1 MERVCAQPPCPRI
14 GETPRLA
21 FRDLVRTIEPM
32 LVGRGDEQGRID
44 ALIEHAR
51 SGVSGAL
58 ILRGEPGIGKSAL
71 LRYAT
76 DRADGMTVLSATGI
90 EAESEL
96 PFSGLSELLHPVLEL
111 MPEMPPPQAAA
122 LAGALALGP
131 PTEPEP
137 FAVSAATLSLLA
149 LAAEPQ
155 PVLAVVDDAQWLDHA
170 SRDALLFAVRRLHA
184 DPILVLLAVRDG
196 EPVEFRPP
204 GIPEL
209 IIDGIDRAACFR
221 LMEGSGGSRPSAAVA
236 ERVHTATQGNPLAI
250 LETVQLLS
258 HAQLAGIE
266 PVADPLPTGP
276 GIQQSFQRRIAVMP
290 DKTRQALLLVA
301 ASQSGSIEEVRQAAV
316 GSGVEFSALDA
327 AEVAGLTQNDGL
339 RIQFRHPLMR
349 AAVYYGAPAPERRKA
364 HAALAAIL
372 VDPRSLVSRAW
383 HLAATAQGEDEAVA
397 RVLELAALEARRRS
411 GLAAASRAFER
422 AAYLSPD
429 AEQRARRLQEA
440 GDDAYIGGESER
452 GIRLLDDALALAQRA
467 DLRACIMHSR
477 ARAEM
482 WTGSPAA
489 ARRILLAAADLIE
502 IGDPANATLM
512 LVDAATTAYQEGDPG
527 AEFEQTVQEAVRVAE
542 RAYQVGLRAG
552 GQPEAAAAGAYG
564 KALLAFRRDRQNAY
578 ALLVQSLDAIDER
591 ESLQLAVQL
600 INSAA
605 SFLYY
610 EEFDRMR
617 GPLER
622 LIAAA
627 RAASAPGALPY
638 ALGHLS
644 ELDFR
649 TGRWPQAYAE
659 ASEAVALAT
668 ELDHRF
674 SLIYALACLS
684 WIEAAR
690 GLEADCRAHLAQLM
704 TVSDHAR
711 TIVGGYGARIR
722 GLLDLGYGRNDDAI
736 KNLKPLFELLCS
748 TTAAVPFLFQ
758 EAPDLIEAY
767 VHTGRRA
774 EAERALTTFQGQTE
788 GTPGSWP
795 LAAAA
800 RCRGLIDEDFEPAF
814 ARAFAL
820 HEQTTMPFECARTQL
835 CYGERLRRSK
845 RRSEARGQLHAALS
859 TFERLGAEP
868 WADRARNEL
877 RATGETIRRDN
888 RASDDL
894 TLQELQVALKVAE
907 GATNREAAAALFLSP
922 KTVEAHLSRIYSK
935 LGVRSRTELAH
946 RFATERG
953 PSPAA
958 VERSP
963 AAQAVR

>member
-1 MERVCAQPPCPRI
+1 
-14 GETPRLA
+14 
-21 FRDLVRTIEPM
+21 M

-111 MPEMPPPQAAA
+111 MLEMPPPQSAA
-122 LAGALALGP
+122 LAGAFALGP

-149 LAAEPQ
+149 LTTERQ
-155 PVLAVVDDAQWLDHA
+155 PVLCVVDDAQWLDHA

-184 DPILVLLAVRDG
+184 DPILVLLTVRDG

-209 IIDGIDRAACFR
+209 IIDGIDPAACFR
-221 LMEGSGGSRPSAAVA
+221 LMELSGGSRPSAAIA
-236 ERVHTATQGNPLAI
+236 ERVHAATHGNPLAI

-258 HAQLAGIE
+258 QAQLAGME

-276 GIQQSFQRRIAVMP
+276 GIQQSFQGRIAAMP
-290 DKTRQALLLVA
+290 EETREAMLLVA
-301 ASQSGSIEEVRQAAV
+301 ASESGSIDEIRRAAER
-316 GSGVEFSALDA
+316 SGTPILALEA
-327 AEVAGLTQNDGL
+327 AEVAGLVRNDGL
-339 RIQFRHPLMR
+339 RIQFNHPLMR
-349 AAVYYGAPAPERRKA
+349 SAVYYGATAPGRRAA
-364 HAALAAIL
+364 HAALAAALTDPKAL
-372 VDPRSLVSRAW
+372 VARAW
-383 HLAATAQGEDEAVA
+383 HLAAAAQGEDETVA
-397 RVLELAALEARRRS
+397 AALEQAAVEARRRS
-411 GLAAASRAFER
+411 GQAAAARAFER
-422 AAYLSPD
+422 AARLTPD
-429 AEQRARRLQEA
+429 REQRARRLHEA
-440 GDDAYIGGESER
+440 GTDAYVGGESAL
-452 GIRLLDDALALAQRA
+452 GVKLLDEALLLAQGISLRA
-467 DLRACIMHSR
+467 DIMHSR

-482 WTGSPAA
+482 WTGSPRS
-489 ARRILLAAADLIE
+489 ARRILLAGVDLIE
-502 IGDPANATLM
+502 ASDPAKATLM
-512 LVDAATTAYQEGDPG
+512 LVDAATTAIQEGDVERDFEGTVTG
-527 AEFEQTVQEAVRVAE
+527 ALRVAE
-542 RAYQVGLRAG
+542 RAYRVGLRAG
-552 GQPEAAAAGAYG
+552 GQPEAAAAGAFG
-564 KALLAFRRDRQNAY
+564 KALIGFRRPDEAH
-578 ALLVQSLDAIDER
+578 ALLVQSLEAIDER
-591 ESLQLAVQL
+591 QSLQLAVQL

-605 SFLYY
+605 MFLYF
-610 EEFDRMR
+610 EEFERMR
-617 GPLER
+617 APLDR

-627 RAASAPGALPY
+627 RSASAPGALPY

-690 GLEADCRAHLAQLM
+690 GLEADCRAHVTTMMA
-704 TVSDHAR
+704 VSEHAK
-711 TIVGGYGARIR
+711 TMVGGYAARIT
-722 GLLDLGYGRNDDAI
+722 GLLYLGSGRNEEAI
-736 KNLKPLFELLCS
+736 KHLEPLSELLRVAS
-748 TTAAVPFLFQ
+748 VAAPFLFQ
-758 EAPDLIEAY
+758 ETPDLIEAY
-767 VHTGRRA
+767 VHAGRRA
-774 EAERALTTFQGQTE
+774 QAETALASFQDQVN
-788 GTPGSWP
+788 GTPGYWGP
-795 LAAAA
+795 AAAA
-800 RCRGLIDEDFEPAF
+800 RCRGLLVDDFEPAF
-814 ARAFAL
+814 AQAFAF
-820 HEQTTMPFECARTQL
+820 HDRTTMPFERARTEL
-835 CYGERLRRSK
+835 CYGERLRRA
-845 RRSEARGQLHAALS
+845 RRRGEARQQLRGALE

-877 RATGETIRRDN
+877 RATGETIRRDHH
-888 RASDDL
+888 ASDDL

-946 RFATERG
+946 RFATERA
-953 PSPAA
+953 PSLAA
-958 VERSP
+958 VERSD
-963 AAQAVR
+963 AAQAIR